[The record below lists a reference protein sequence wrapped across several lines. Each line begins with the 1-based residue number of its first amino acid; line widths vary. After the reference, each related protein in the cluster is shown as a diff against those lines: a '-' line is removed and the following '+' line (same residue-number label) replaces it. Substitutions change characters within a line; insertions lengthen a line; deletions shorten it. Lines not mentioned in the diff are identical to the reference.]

1 MEEGAPVVKRPPR
14 PSRTPRRRS
23 WFPYLLGG
31 LGLVVGLGGAVV
43 WLTGSEIGSQSV
55 EPSRPAA
62 STGPASQVT
71 TTTAPARATTTTT
84 TRDPLL
90 GNGQQV
96 KLAFAGDT
104 NFEGAIAQRLSVD
117 PVSVFG
123 TSAPVLAGADLAV
136 VNMETAI
143 GVGGSPAPKEYTF
156 QAPPEALEAF
166 RAAGVDV
173 VSAANN
179 HGMDFGLPSLVE
191 TLGAER
197 ASGFPVIGIG
207 RDENEAYAPHVAEVK
222 GQRIAVIAATQ
233 VLDASLL
240 DLWTAGPGKPGLASA
255 KRVDRLVAEV
265 QAARGM
271 ADTVVVFLH
280 WGIEGQTCPSST
292 QQELAQQLVAAGAD
306 VIVGGH
312 AHRVQ
317 GGGRLDNAVVHY
329 GLGNFAF
336 YSASGEG
343 ARTGVFEVTV
353 TGRRV
358 DGYKWVP
365 ARIVDRQPQMLAG
378 TEAQAA
384 SDHWESLRGC
394 TGLTP

>member
-1 MEEGAPVVKRPPR
+1 MKRPPR
-14 PSRTPRRRS
+14 RTTCSRSRS
-23 WFPYLLGG
+23 RFWYAAGVI
-31 LGLVVGLGGAVV
+31 VVGAVAV
-43 WLTGSEIGSQSV
+43 WFSNGEVASPTTS
-55 EPSRPAA
+55 AA
-62 STGPASQVT
+62 STTIDATETPRPSERQVAPTGANVT
-71 TTTAPARATTTTT
+71 TTTTVL
-84 TRDPLL
+84 DPLL
-90 GNGQQV
+90 GNGESV
-96 KLAFAGDT
+96 TLAFAGDT
-104 NFEGAIAQRLSVD
+104 NFEGVIADRLATD
-117 PVSVFG
+117 PASVFG
-123 TSAPVLAGADLAV
+123 PTALALAGADLTV
-136 VNMETAI
+136 VNMETAL
-143 GVGGSPAPKEYTF
+143 GFQGEPVPKEFTF

-191 TLGAER
+191 TLGAE
-197 ASGFPVIGIG
+197 ASSGFPVIGIG
-207 RDENEAYAPHVAEVK
+207 RDETEAYAPYLAEVK

-233 VLDASLL
+233 VLDGSLIEA
-240 DLWTAGPGKPGLASA
+240 WTAGPDKPGLASA

-265 QAARGM
+265 QAARAV

-280 WGIEGQTCPSST
+280 WGIEGKTCPSTT
-292 QQELAQQLVAAGAD
+292 QQELALQLVAAGAD

-317 GGGRLDNAVVHY
+317 GAGRLGNAVVNF

-343 ARTGVFEVTV
+343 ARTGIFEVTI

-358 DGYKWVP
+358 DSYEWVP
-365 ARIVDRQPQMLAG
+365 ARIVDRQPQPLVGVDAESALAR
-378 TEAQAA
+378 
-384 SDHWESLRGC
+384 WESLRDC